1 MSSLDERQEGV
12 LKTFGR
18 EALENMSI
26 EDVVRLVGEAGPGA
40 KFHGK
45 AVVKRADG
53 SIKYDADAI
62 PGEFGETSE
71 ELVDHAEREAGL
83 KLSEAAS

>member
-1 MSSLDERQEGV
+1 MSLDERQDSV

-18 EALENMSI
+18 KALENMSL

-45 AVVKRADG
+45 GVVKRADG
-53 SIKYDADAI
+53 SIKYAPEAI

-71 ELVDHAEREAGL
+71 ELVAHAEREAKL
-83 KLSEAAS
+83 KLSGDAS

>member
-1 MSSLDERQEGV
+1 MANLDDRQEGV

-18 EALENMSI
+18 EALEEMSL

-53 SIKYDADAI
+53 SIKYDSDAT

-71 ELVDHAEREAGL
+71 ELVAHAEKVANEKIQGAG
-83 KLSEAAS
+83 